1 MDRRSLLRAAG
12 AIGAMAA
19 SPWTAR
25 ADAPWPNRPIRFVV
39 PFAAGGGSDIVA
51 RLLSDELGRALN
63 TTLLVDNRPGMAA
76 SLGADIVAK
85 SPPDGYTILFCT
97 PGVQITNPFLYS
109 KLPYDPE
116 RDFTAISLLG
126 RLPNLLVV
134 HPDLPVKSVSDLIS
148 YAKANP
154 EKLSYSSTGKGSTS
168 HLACELFKSMAGI
181 QMVHVPYK
189 GSGPAMLDL
198 LSGRVQVT
206 IDSYTV
212 LVSNVQKAGLRAV
225 GISTE
230 RRFAEMPDLPAI
242 AETLPG
248 FEGSSLLYIAAPANT
263 PRDIVMKLNN
273 AFNVTISKPEIESR
287 LRELGLSASPGA
299 PELLASVVQEERVKW
314 KHVIE
319 ISGAKATD

>member
-51 RLLSDELGRALN
+51 RLLSEELGRALN